1 MYKTFAGGQ
10 ASINRRQSSM
20 IEKVVA
26 YVTRGVDGKLLVFT
40 HTDFPEAG
48 VQVPAGTLEDGE
60 PLEAALMRELHEET
74 GQSGYRLIRR
84 LASYEFALPA
94 GEICLRHVFHLSAPD
109 GLPDRWRWG
118 ERVGTAEQI
127 NFDFYWTPLRPR
139 PELAGGLG
147 DYLGELSHA

>member
-1 MYKTFAGGQ
+1 MHETFPGGQ
-10 ASINRRQSSM
+10 ESINSRQSSM

-26 YVTRGVDGKLLVFT
+26 YVTRGVDGRLLVFT

-48 VQVPAGTLEDGE
+48 VQVPAGTVERGE
-60 PLEAALMRELHEET
+60 PIEAALMRELLEET
-74 GQSGYRLIRR
+74 GQTGYRLIRR
-84 LASYEFALPA
+84 LASNEFALPV
-94 GEICLRHVFHLSAPD
+94 GGICRRHVYHLSAPE

-118 ERVGTAEQI
+118 ERYGSAEQI

-147 DYLGELSHA
+147 DYLGELAHA